1 MSTEL
6 KEPKVKYLLKLYVSE
21 SSVSVKTIETLK
33 QALKGTGYKIIMVDI
48 NKQPEEAEKDNIL
61 VVPTLIKELPEPVKR
76 LVGELA
82 DKEKI
87 LASLDIIKEN

>member
-1 MSTEL
+1 MIEQV

-21 SSVSVKTIETLK
+21 NSVSIKTIEILK
-33 QALKGTGYKIIMVDI
+33 DALKETDYKIVMVDI

-61 VVPTLIKELPEPVKR
+61 MVPTLIKELPEPLRRV
-76 LVGELA
+76 VGELA

-87 LASLDIIKEN
+87 LAGLDIIQER